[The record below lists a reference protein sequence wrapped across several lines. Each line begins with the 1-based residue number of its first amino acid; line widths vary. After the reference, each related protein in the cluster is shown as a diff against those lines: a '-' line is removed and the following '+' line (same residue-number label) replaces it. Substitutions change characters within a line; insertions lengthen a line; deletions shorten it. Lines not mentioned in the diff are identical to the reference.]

1 MSEVDTEIEAKIIEK
16 QPEPLP
22 EVPEP
27 APEPVKPKKERTQ
40 AQKDAFEK
48 ARKKR
53 MENIQKKKEDKA
65 KEPKKPRG
73 RPRKKKG
80 PLQPAANLVKPEN
93 YPRPVQHQPHPA
105 VQHNIPYQGVG
116 GILGGMPPAQYYQ
129 PQPQPPPQ
137 VHNYYYGSAAP
148 PQRGDAA
155 PPIPKDLPIVSSSED
170 FSTSEEEYEYGEEG
184 GMTFDNPTDARYYEA
199 PPQPTMK
206 YRFG

>member
-16 QPEPLP
+16 QPDEEE
-22 EVPEP
+22 EVVIPP
-27 APEPVKPKKERTQ
+27 KPKKERTQ

-155 PPIPKDLPIVSSSED
+155 PPIPKDLPIVSSDEN

>member
-16 QPEPLP
+16 QPDEEEE
-22 EVPEP
+22 EVVIPP
-27 APEPVKPKKERTQ
+27 KPKKERTQ

>member
-1 MSEVDTEIEAKIIEK
+1 MDNVQDEIEAKIIEK
-16 QPEPLP
+16 QPEPVA
-22 EVPEP
+22 EEQP
-27 APEPVKPKKERTQ
+27 APKPKKERTQ

-73 RPRKKKG
+73 SPRKS
-80 PLQPAANLVKPEN
+80 LQPTANLVKRDN

-148 PQRGDAA
+148 SANAA
-155 PPIPKDLPIVSSSED
+155 PPIPKDLPIVSSEED
-170 FSTSEEEYEYGEEG
+170 YTSSEEEYEYDAAHQQV
-184 GMTFDNPTDARYYEA
+184 TFDNPTDARYYEA

>member
-16 QPEPLP
+16 QPDEEE
-22 EVPEP
+22 EVVIPP
-27 APEPVKPKKERTQ
+27 KPKKERTQ

-73 RPRKKKG
+73 RPRKS
-80 PLQPAANLVKPEN
+80 LQPTANLVKREN

-148 PQRGDAA
+148 PPLRAGDAA
-155 PPIPKDLPIVSSSED
+155 PPIPKDLPIVSSEED
-170 FSTSEEEYEYGEEG
+170 FSTSEEEYEYDAAHQQV
-184 GMTFDNPTDARYYEA
+184 TFDNPTDARYYEA